1 VACFIEKCIVRG
13 VYLCYNVPGAA
24 KYIPMNKLEF
34 RIIIGFIIFIL
45 FFLENAVKADNI
57 PSQAKTDNPEGLKS
71 AIIVKFPA
79 FIKWP
84 SHSSI
89 SDPHSPFVI
98 GVVGDTP
105 IFSHLGRYA
114 KHNKIRGKKV
124 NVIAISGYSRIK
136 TCNILFIAACS
147 IKKLREIL
155 QEIEG
160 IPILTI
166 SDTRNYEKRGVMIN
180 LFILGEFARFN
191 VNCGAA
197 KKSGLIMTSKMVR
210 YAKTIIK

>member
-1 VACFIEKCIVRG
+1 M
-13 VYLCYNVPGAA
+13 CYNVTVAA
-24 KYIPMNKLEF
+24 KYIPMKNLEF
-34 RIIIGFIIFIL
+34 RIIICLIIFTL
-45 FFLENAVKADNI
+45 FFLENAVKAENT
-57 PSQAKTDNPEGLKS
+57 PMQAKTDNPEGLKA

-84 SHSSI
+84 SHSSVW
-89 SDPHSPFVI
+89 DPHSPFVI

-105 IFSHLGRYA
+105 IFSLLGGYA
-114 KHNKIRGKKV
+114 KHNKIKGKKV
-124 NVIAISGYSRIK
+124 KVIAISGYSRIK

-147 IKKLREIL
+147 QKKLREIL

-160 IPILTI
+160 MPILTI
-166 SDTRNYEKRGVMIN
+166 SDTRNNEKRGVMIN